1 MKEKDRKNFPSHHM
15 GEKVENGFGSPIEQ
29 RIAPFCT
36 PSSLDDERGVIAT
49 VPSRLIALAWQFDFA
64 KSGPK
69 LEGGHLNFRGHF
81 EEDK

>member
-36 PSSLDDERGVIAT
+36 PSSLDDERGGVAA
-49 VPSRLIALAWQFDFA
+49 VPSRLITLAWQFDFA

-69 LEGGHLNFRGHF
+69 LEGGHLNFWGYC

>member
-36 PSSLDDERGVIAT
+36 SSFLNDEQGGVAA
-49 VPSRLIALAWQFDFA
+49 VPSWLIALTWQFNFA

-69 LEGGHLNFRGHF
+69 LEGGHLNFRGYC